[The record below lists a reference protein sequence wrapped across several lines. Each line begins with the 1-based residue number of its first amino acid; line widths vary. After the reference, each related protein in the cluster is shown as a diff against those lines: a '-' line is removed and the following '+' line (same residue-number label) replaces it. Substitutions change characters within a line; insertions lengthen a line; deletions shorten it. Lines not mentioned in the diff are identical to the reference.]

1 MAGSAQQQETPT
13 GLPTGACDAP
23 DQVGKMLRQVLDRIG
38 DKWSVL
44 IIGMLRDKPLR
55 FSELQRR
62 VGGISQ
68 RMLTL
73 SLRQLERDGLVTRTV
88 FAEVPVR
95 VVYALTPLGT
105 TLIPHVLGLVA
116 WASEHNEEIEANR
129 SAFDRSK
136 NDP

>member
-1 MAGSAQQQETPT
+1 MAGSGEQQPT
-13 GLPTGACDAP
+13 GMPAGACDAP
-23 DQVGKMLRQVLDRIG
+23 DQVGKMLRQVVDRIG

-44 IIGMLRDKPLR
+44 IIGMLQDQPLR

-88 FAEVPVR
+88 FAEVPAR
-95 VVYALTPLGT
+95 VVYELTPLGR
-105 TLIPHVLGLVA
+105 TLIPKVLGLLA

-136 NDP
+136 NGP